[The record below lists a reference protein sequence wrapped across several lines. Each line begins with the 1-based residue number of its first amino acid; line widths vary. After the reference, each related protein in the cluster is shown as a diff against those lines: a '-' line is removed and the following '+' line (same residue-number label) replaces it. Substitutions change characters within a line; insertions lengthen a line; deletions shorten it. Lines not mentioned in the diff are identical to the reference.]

1 MSFSLLK
8 ASSLSRNTTFNSRLS
23 KHYVPTMTHG
33 KAIATVSG
41 RTIAETDEYEVVE
54 GNIYVRCPLAS
65 QLTLIDLIS
74 VPTFVSSGVDD
85 CETWSDFVLQVGQDG
100 DDDQD

>member
-1 MSFSLLK
+1 MSRSLLK

-23 KHYVPTMTHG
+23 KHFVPTMTHG

-54 GNIYVRCPLAS
+54 GNIYVRCPLAF
-65 QLTLIDLIS
+65 QLTLTDLVS

-85 CETWSDFVLQVGQDG
+85 CETWSDFVPQVGQDG